1 MLCSWPAGM
10 ATGEL
15 MQLGRKEIASTDLAL
30 VRAQKVI
37 PSFSR
42 YLTASRIS
50 SLHCSATVHSTDFC
64 DHCKH
69 SMEVV
74 ADTIDIG
81 TKTAET
87 LEGQT
92 KQLERVMDDLDEI
105 HFTMKKASQV
115 IRDMT
120 RGMATDK

>member
-1 MLCSWPAGM
+1 MHLEGM
-10 ATGEL
+10 STTEAI
-15 MQLGRKEIASTDLAL
+15 QLGRKEIASTDQAL
-30 VRAQKVI
+30 TRAQK
-37 PSFSR
+37 
-42 YLTASRIS
+42 
-50 SLHCSATVHSTDFC
+50 
-64 DHCKH
+64 
-69 SMEVV
+69 VV

-105 HFTMKKASQV
+105 HFSMKKASQV
-115 IRDMT
+115 MRDMT